1 MEPGDGA
8 RELGQPIPDPPGGD
22 RGAGRSCGA
31 GRRAREL
38 GSRSPIHLGGR
49 RGAGPELW
57 SWATGAGTG
66 QPIPDPPGGGRWG
79 ATTGRHHATSHERHA
94 PPCRN
99 SSGVSFIALRDTYF
113 SYTFS
118 PDKRY
123 CAARARARWFAATRD
138 LVSLHV
144 FFMNFIHAEAP
155 HSPLRACANILNAK

>member
-1 MEPGDGA
+1 MELGDG
-8 RELGQPIPDPPGGD
+8 RGSWGSRSPIRQGRR

-38 GSRSPIHLGGR
+38 G
-49 RGAGPELW
+49 
-57 SWATGAGTG
+57 
-66 QPIPDPPGGGRWG
+66 QPIPDPPGETPGSYGGSWG
-79 ATTGRHHATSHERHA
+79 SCGSWAADPRSNRGGTLGNQPAGRHHATSHERHA

-113 SYTFS
+113 LYTFS
-118 PDKRY
+118 PVKRY

>member
-22 RGAGRSCGA
+22 RGAGRSW
-31 GRRAREL
+31 
-38 GSRSPIHLGGR
+38 GSRATGRGSWPADPRSTRGGP
-49 RGAGPELW
+49 GSWAELW
-57 SWATGAGTG
+57 SRATGAGAG